1 MTDRIVL
8 QHLQK
13 SFGKQMVLADIDLTV
28 KAGEIVG
35 LIGPSGAGKSTVIKT
50 MLGMEKSDGGKALVL
65 ATTMPNRQILGKI
78 GYMAQSDA
86 LYESLTAKENLK
98 FFGDLKGI
106 PAQKLAKAI
115 EHVAEVV
122 DLTPDLNKFV
132 KNYSGGS
139 ICQGFGGNPYICTF
153 RVLNFLPIDQVVYL
167 LLHPDKSV
175 LV

>member
-65 ATTMPNRQILGKI
+65 DTLRSPTL
-78 GYMAQSDA
+78 
-86 LYESLTAKENLK
+86 
-98 FFGDLKGI
+98 
-106 PAQKLAKAI
+106 
-115 EHVAEVV
+115 
-122 DLTPDLNKFV
+122 
-132 KNYSGGS
+132 
-139 ICQGFGGNPYICTF
+139 CTK
-153 RVLNFLPIDQVVYL
+153 V
-167 LLHPDKSV
+167 
-175 LV
+175 